1 MKQFSI
7 LLIIAILFSGCAY
20 NSFDEVEEI
29 PAPINPNATNQ
40 KHTVTASGM
49 TFTPSSLTINV
60 GDTVVFDNISGFHN
74 VNGTQATFPTN
85 PASFGNTIAGAPWK
99 YTFVFTIVGNYN
111 YQCDAHAP
119 GMAGTITVQ

>member
-7 LLIIAILFSGCAY
+7 FLVFAILFSGCAY

-29 PAPINPNATNQ
+29 PAPINPNATYQ

-49 TFTPSSLTINV
+49 IFTPSSLTINV

-74 VNGTQATFPTN
+74 VNGTQTTFPTN
-85 PASFGNTIAGAPWK
+85 PASFGNTIANAPWT
-99 YTFVFTIVGNYN
+99 YTFVFTVVGNYN
-111 YQCDAHAP
+111 YQCDVHAP

>member
-1 MKQFSI
+1 MKQVSISLIVSI
-7 LLIIAILFSGCAY
+7 LFFGCAY

-29 PAPINPNATNQ
+29 PAPINPNATYQ

-49 TFTPSSLTINV
+49 IFTPSSLTISV
-60 GDTVVFDNISGFHN
+60 GDTVVFDNVSGFHN
-74 VNGTQATFPTN
+74 VNGTQATFPNN
-85 PASFGNTIAGAPWK
+85 PVSFGNNLANAPWN
-99 YTFVFTIVGNYN
+99 YTFVFNLAGSYN

>member
-7 LLIIAILFSGCAY
+7 LLIIVILFSGCAY

-29 PAPINPNATNQ
+29 PAPINPNATHQ

-49 TFTPSSLTINV
+49 IFTPNALTISV
-60 GDTVVFDNISGFHN
+60 GDTVVFDNVSGFHN

-85 PASFGNTIAGAPWK
+85 PASFGNTIATAPWN
-99 YTFVFTIVGNYN
+99 YIFVFNIVGNYD

>member
-49 TFTPSSLTINV
+49 TFTPSSLIISV
-60 GDTVVFDNISGFHN
+60 GDTVVFDNVLGFHN

-85 PASFGNTIAGAPWK
+85 PASFGNTIAGAPWT